1 MIDVN
6 EDAGD
11 FMGIYSICSLSVL
24 FAAWWWGVI
33 LATFSVAKIKVDKKT
48 ILTKMTGGRKGLSW
62 LTFQGSSPS

>member
-33 LATFSVAKIKVDKKT
+33 LATFSVAKIKVDKK
-48 ILTKMTGGRKGLSW
+48 LS
-62 LTFQGSSPS
+62 